1 MIIISYS
8 EIDLYGNNHIEF
20 PAKAGIQEADSTGAP
35 FSPGFRFFVSIYN
48 DLTLADYFNEEVRHL
63 FLMLDEHRF
72 DPGKTLHTNGPAQ

>member
-1 MIIISYS
+1 MSVVSGFMGIIPKPL
-8 EIDLYGNNHIEF
+8 DLF
-20 PAKAGIQEADSTGAP
+20 PVGWVDVRVSGRKPIIP
-35 FSPGFRFFVSIYN
+35 VMGFAIVSVYN